1 MAGGDLRSA
10 YPDRTHTH
18 THNPQG
24 MLGAANLCPGSG
36 CTMCR
41 ILLVSLECCRDGTE
55 FCFPRFGVQ
64 DLFQK
69 MVQGSAGF
77 RRAAQGRA
85 ILRGLGVR

>member
-1 MAGGDLRSA
+1 
-10 YPDRTHTH
+10 
-18 THNPQG
+18 
-24 MLGAANLCPGSG
+24 
-36 CTMCR
+36 MCR

>member
-1 MAGGDLRSA
+1 MRVKLVGRCRSAIGLSRSDTYTHTQSSRYAGGCKFMS
-10 YPDRTHTH
+10 
-18 THNPQG
+18 
-24 MLGAANLCPGSG
+24 
-36 CTMCR
+36 R